1 MANRMKLHPLDRPVW
16 NALTTEQAHLAVA
29 TGAAVRMDPDYGPF
43 AAARDDGAEAQA
55 ALAAT
60 LRGPDDRIGLVER
73 EAWPVHE
80 GLRVLGGGELVQM
93 VFDGPAPEEPD
104 DPRIERLKAKHAK
117 QMAALAHATEP
128 GPWSRKTHRYGDYYG
143 IRIGGKLAAM
153 AGERMRLP
161 GFAELSGVSTW
172 PEFRGQGLASVLVR
186 RVVRGFLDRGQTPF
200 LHCYSANAGAVALY
214 EALGFR
220 VRARMS
226 FTILAPGA

>member
-1 MANRMKLHPLDRPVW
+1 VSNLLDRPVW
-16 NALTTEQAHLAVA
+16 NALTTEQAALAVA
-29 TGAAVRMDPDYGPF
+29 TGAAVRMDPDFGPF

-60 LRGPDDRIGLVER
+60 LRGPGDRIGVVER
-73 EAWPVHE
+73 QAWPVPE

-104 DPRIERLKAKHAK
+104 DPRIELLKAKDAK

-128 GPWSRKTHRYGDYYG
+128 GPWGSKTHLYGDYFG

-161 GFAELSGVSTW
+161 GMAELSGVSTW
-172 PEFRGQGLASVLVR
+172 PEFRGQGLASALVR
-186 RVVRGFLDRGQTPF
+186 RVVRGFLDRGETPF

-220 VRARMS
+220 IRARMS
-226 FTILAPGA
+226 FTILARDA

>member
-1 MANRMKLHPLDRPVW
+1 MSTDSLDRPVW
-16 NALTTEQAHLAVA
+16 NALTTEQAHLAGA

-43 AAARDDGAEAQA
+43 AAARDMSDEALA

-60 LRGPDDRIGLVER
+60 LKGPDDRIGVVER
-73 EAWPVHE
+73 EARPVPV

-93 VFDGPAPEEPD
+93 VFEGPASDEPD
-104 DPRIERLKAKHAK
+104 DPRIELLKAKHAK
-117 QMAALAHATEP
+117 AMAALAHATEP
-128 GPWSRKTHRYGDYYG
+128 GPWGSKTHLYGDYFG

-161 GFAELSGVSTW
+161 GYAELSGVSTW

-186 RVVRGFLDRGQTPF
+186 RVVRGLLERGETPF
-200 LHCYSANAGAVALY
+200 LHCYAANAGAVALY

-220 VRARMS
+220 TRARMN
-226 FTILAPGA
+226 FTILASDK